1 MDWETYKELSH
12 SPPYFTRWALDRT
25 ATHLT
30 GPVLDQLEH
39 CKSQQALEKPADHKG
54 GPETDVIRLELT
66 GECVLTII
74 EALQAAHVQVKLNE
88 GSAQPNLGTLIKSW
102 EEYLEWLGDESS

>member
-30 GPVLDQLEH
+30 GTAFDRLEQ
-39 CKSQQALEKPADHKG
+39 CKSQQALEKPTDHKG
-54 GPETDVIRLELT
+54 GPETDVIRLELS
-66 GECVLTII
+66 GECVHTII
-74 EALQAAHVQVKLNE
+74 EALQEARVQVKLNK

-102 EEYLEWLGDESS
+102 EEYQKWLSDESS